1 MCGLGFGTRGY
12 MTHEGIGLSK
22 NALSWDMKRQPLF
35 QTLSPFRKLVF
46 WGFVLHMFPE
56 ELAVECLLSARAL
69 VSSEGGHSPL
79 CLPLWGGV
87 CLWCFESL
95 SRPFQIFP
103 GGSVVKSPPA
113 MQETQVRSLGQEG
126 PLEKEMATHSSVIAW
141 RTPWTEDLGRLQSME
156 SQRVRHD

>member
-1 MCGLGFGTRGY
+1 
-12 MTHEGIGLSK
+12 
-22 NALSWDMKRQPLF
+22 
-35 QTLSPFRKLVF
+35 
-46 WGFVLHMFPE
+46 MFPE

-103 GGSVVKSPPA
+103 GGSVVKKPPA
-113 MQETQVRSLGQEG
+113 VREMQMRVQSLGQED
-126 PLEKEMATHSSVIAW
+126 PLEEDMATHSSVIAW
-141 RTPWTEDLGRLQSME
+141 RIPWREKPGALQSMGL
-156 SQRVRHD
+156 QRVGCD